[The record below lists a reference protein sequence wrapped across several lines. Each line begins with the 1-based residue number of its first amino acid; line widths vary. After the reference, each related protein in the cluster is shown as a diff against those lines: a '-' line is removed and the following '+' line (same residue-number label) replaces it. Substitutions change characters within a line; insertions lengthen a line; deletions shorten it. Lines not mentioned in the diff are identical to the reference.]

1 MGEAL
6 AIEGG
11 TSAAVFL
18 AYLGRVLVASLTP
31 GQVVVMDN
39 LAAHKHHRV
48 AELVERAGCR
58 LVYLPAYSPDLNPI
72 EESFSKVK
80 TLLRAAGART
90 HRTLDRALAAALDA
104 VTPADAVGYYAHAGY
119 PTR

>member
-1 MGEAL
+1 M

-48 AELVERAGCR
+48 AELIEAAGCR

-72 EESFSKVK
+72 EEAFSKIK
-80 TLLRAAGART
+80 GRLRAAAART
-90 HRTLDRALAAALDA
+90 HRALDRALADALPA
-104 VTPADAVGYYAHAGY
+104 VTPADAAGYYAHAGY
-119 PTR
+119 TAQPA